1 MQKMQ
6 NQVDFLNKENH
17 RIQTLLDMHMGDRTV
32 VDHMDILK
40 KEIEELTE
48 ENGQLRSDLKDLTGT
63 LKDFQEVEFRR
74 K

>member
-1 MQKMQ
+1 MQ

-32 VDHMDILK
+32 VDHMDLLK

-48 ENGQLRSDLKDLTGT
+48 ENGQLRADLRDLTGT
-63 LKDFQEVEFRR
+63 LKDFQEVEWKR
-74 K
+74 KQ

>member
-1 MQKMQ
+1 M
-6 NQVDFLNKENH
+6 
-17 RIQTLLDMHMGDRTV
+17 
-32 VDHMDILK
+32 DHMDLLK

-74 K
+74 KQQDQLRLERDALHQ

>member
-1 MQKMQ
+1 MQ

>member
-1 MQKMQ
+1 MQ

-17 RIQTLLDMHMGDRTV
+17 RIQTMLDMHMGDRTV

>member
-1 MQKMQ
+1 
-6 NQVDFLNKENH
+6 
-17 RIQTLLDMHMGDRTV
+17 
-32 VDHMDILK
+32 MDLLK

-74 K
+74 KQQDQLRLERDALHQQALDQKL